1 MAVALALQDR
11 VNKYVKK
18 VKKAQDEASTP
29 SQPRMRLDKDAANRL
44 MSRASGNGSNASH
57 EDKQQQQQQRKNGD
71 EEPMS
76 ERGEENTG
84 KKQQR
89 HFGTDPM
96 TEHLDLMREQH
107 EQEGEE
113 SSKPSGKKQ
122 KRRNM

>member
-1 MAVALALQDR
+1 VAVALALQDR

-44 MSRASGNGSNASH
+44 MSRASGDGSNASH
-57 EDKQQQQQQRKNGD
+57 EDKQQQQQQNNGN
-71 EEPMS
+71 EELMS

-96 TEHLDLMREQH
+96 TEHLNLMREQH

>member
-57 EDKQQQQQQRKNGD
+57 EDKQQQQQRKNGD

-113 SSKPSGKKQ
+113 SSKLSGKKQ

>member
-57 EDKQQQQQQRKNGD
+57 EDKQQQQQRKNGD

-113 SSKPSGKKQ
+113 GSKPSGKKQ